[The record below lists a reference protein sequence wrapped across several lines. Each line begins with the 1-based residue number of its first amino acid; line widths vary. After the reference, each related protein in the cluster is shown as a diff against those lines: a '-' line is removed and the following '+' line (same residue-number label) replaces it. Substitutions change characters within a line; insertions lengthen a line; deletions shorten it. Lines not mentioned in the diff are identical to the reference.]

1 MQSKKSG
8 KFIERSFGVPKLDIS
23 TIENLYEVIMTD
35 INEFMTNV
43 DPEQQTPI
51 CSDPREAR
59 TDFGIFDG
67 VGGSLQFYLR
77 LLLLRNRLESG
88 DGMTFPQLRN
98 LLLENLS
105 NMDIDQNFE
114 SCIETIS
121 RLIVKRK
128 PSKHRISFFFGPSGI
143 YMLACHFFALRNDKP
158 RFELCMDK
166 VMEYYTIIRKTY
178 SKQDCEI
185 LYGIPGYLYTLLYL
199 KINCSQLS

>member
-1 MQSKKSG
+1 MQSKKPG
-8 KFIERSFGVPKLDIS
+8 KFIERTFGVPKLDDS
-23 TIENLYEVIMTD
+23 TISNLYKVIMTD

-43 DPEQQTPI
+43 DPAQHTPI

-59 TDFGIFDG
+59 ADFGIFDG

-98 LLLENLS
+98 QLLENLS
-105 NMDIDQNFE
+105 SMDIDQNFE
-114 SCIETIS
+114 NCIEAILGS
-121 RLIVKRK
+121 IEKRK
-128 PSKHRISFFFGPSGI
+128 PYRHRISFFFGPSGI

-158 RFELCMDK
+158 RFQQCMEK

-178 SKQDCEI
+178 SQQDCEI

-199 KINCSQLS
+199 KTNCSQLS